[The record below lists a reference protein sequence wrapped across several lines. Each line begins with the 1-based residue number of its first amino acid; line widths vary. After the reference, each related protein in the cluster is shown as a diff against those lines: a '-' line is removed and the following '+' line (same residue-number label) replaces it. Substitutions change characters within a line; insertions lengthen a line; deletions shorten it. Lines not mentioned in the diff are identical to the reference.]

1 MNAKKTKKADS
12 NTEINKKKLSE
23 KKIKNSK
30 EIKTSEEPLTKII
43 EKSEDLFIDNS
54 MKINNIL
61 E

>member
-1 MNAKKTKKADS
+1 M
-12 NTEINKKKLSE
+12 SE
-23 KKIKNSK
+23 KEIKNSK

-43 EKSEDLFIDNS
+43 EKPEDLFINNS

>member
-1 MNAKKTKKADS
+1 MQEYECKKTKKADS

-23 KKIKNSK
+23 K

-54 MKINNIL
+54 MKIKKYIRITI
-61 E
+61 